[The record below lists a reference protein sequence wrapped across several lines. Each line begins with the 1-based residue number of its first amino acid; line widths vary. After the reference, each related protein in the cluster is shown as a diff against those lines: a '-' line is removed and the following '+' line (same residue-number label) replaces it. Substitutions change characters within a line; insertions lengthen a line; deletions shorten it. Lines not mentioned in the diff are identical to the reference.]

1 MKIAL
6 LSYIKSCNYGT
17 LLQDY
22 ALAQKISDLG
32 GECEYI
38 DYSPVIRSKGIRRI
52 LGTIKHSLFHVFTK
66 KPKSGID
73 DFSFWGTPFFRGVNK
88 KCKEF
93 TQRFIPI
100 SEEYNPQTLPA
111 SNSKYGK
118 FIVGSD
124 QTWSPHILKERSPFL
139 LKFVTDNGKKYSYAP
154 SLGTLNI
161 PQEFLTLLKE
171 SISDFS
177 VVTCRERSNC
187 PILQKSFGR
196 DVFHVVD
203 PTLLLTKDE
212 WMSVALP
219 VSNMPSKYILCYIL
233 GEKDCIA
240 EYAEALGTQ
249 EKMPV
254 YYIMTR
260 PYYLK
265 KKNLLKNIGPR
276 EFVSLL
282 AKASCVVTDSF
293 HGSILS
299 INFKVPF
306 YSFTKRAVGPNSQ
319 DNDRIKEVLE
329 EFDLLDRYCED
340 SREPNGINEFDYEP
354 VYELLQTART
364 YSTDILKDTLK

>member
-22 ALAQKISDLG
+22 ALGKKISDLG

-38 DYSPVIRSKGIRRI
+38 NYNPAIRSKGLRRI
-52 LGTIKHSLFHVFTK
+52 LGAVKRSILCVFSIKAN
-66 KPKSGID
+66 SGID
-73 DFSFWGTPFFRGVNK
+73 DFSFWKTPLFRGVNK

-93 TQRFIPI
+93 TERYIPL
-100 SEEYNPQTLPA
+100 SEEYNPQTLPSA
-111 SNSKYGK
+111 NSKYDK

-124 QTWSPHILKERSPFL
+124 QTWSPHILKEKSPFL
-139 LKFVTDNGKKYSYAP
+139 LRFVTDKGKKYSYAP

-171 SISDFS
+171 NISDFS

-203 PTLLLTKDE
+203 PTLLLTKEE

-249 EKMPV
+249 ENIPV

-260 PYYLK
+260 PYYLQ
-265 KKNLLKNIGPR
+265 KKNLLKDIGPR
-276 EFVSLL
+276 EFIDLL
-282 AKASCVVTDSF
+282 ARASCVVTDSF
-293 HGSILS
+293 HSSILS

-306 YSFTKRAVGPNSQ
+306 YSFTKRADGSNSQ
-319 DNDRIKEVLE
+319 DNDRIKEVLG
-329 EFDLLDRYCED
+329 EFGLMDRYCED
-340 SREPNGINEFDYEP
+340 AREPNGINEFDYEP
-354 VYELLQTART
+354 VYEMLRAART
-364 YSTDILKDTLK
+364 YSTDILKEVLK